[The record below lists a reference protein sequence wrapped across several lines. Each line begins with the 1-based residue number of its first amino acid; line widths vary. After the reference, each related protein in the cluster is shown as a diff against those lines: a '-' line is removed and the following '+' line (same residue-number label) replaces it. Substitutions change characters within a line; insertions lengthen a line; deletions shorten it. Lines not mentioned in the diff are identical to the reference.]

1 MKVALDNAIDTALA
15 NRPELEQLKIFLQKN
30 EINYNL
36 DRNQK
41 RWQLDFVASFG
52 STGVAGPQSFRQ
64 DLFGNPVLN
73 ENGKPIQNI
82 APQFVGGLPTSYKV
96 LFTEGLTNWSV
107 GFNLQ
112 IPLRNRALESSLAQL
127 QIQKRQTL
135 MNRKV
140 AEQQIIVEI
149 RNAVQ
154 ALETN
159 KKRVE
164 TARVARQLA
173 EEQLDGESKRF
184 QAGLSENFRVLGRQ
198 RDLSIAQGVE
208 LQTLIAYKKS
218 VIDLQRAMYNLLESS
233 DFEIAKSSSDNVQ
246 VLK

>member
-1 MKVALDNAIDTALA
+1 M
-15 NRPELEQLKIFLQKN
+15 
-30 EINYNL
+30 
-36 DRNQK
+36 
-41 RWQLDFVASFG
+41 
-52 STGVAGPQSFRQ
+52 
-64 DLFGNPVLN
+64 LN